1 MHPLK
6 TIKDLVPSFAMEMGR
21 PVEEV
26 TAVMSYYYKRIRAT
40 ASQLDCVNIHLEN
53 LGNFYIKERALDAT
67 IEKYERFIVML
78 SDNKINEYASKLSAA
93 DKLALMQKTKAILD
107 NERSRRKLV
116 IDKRFNN
123 ESTKNLES

>member
-1 MHPLK
+1 M
-6 TIKDLVPSFAMEMGR
+6 KDLVPSFAMEMGR

-26 TAVMSYYYKRIRAT
+26 AAVMSYYYKTIRST
-40 ASQLDCVNIHLEN
+40 ASQLNCVNIHLEN

-78 SDNKINEYASKLSAA
+78 SDNKINEYASKLSAS

-107 NERSRRKLV
+107 NERARRKLV

-123 ESTKNLES
+123 ESTTNLES